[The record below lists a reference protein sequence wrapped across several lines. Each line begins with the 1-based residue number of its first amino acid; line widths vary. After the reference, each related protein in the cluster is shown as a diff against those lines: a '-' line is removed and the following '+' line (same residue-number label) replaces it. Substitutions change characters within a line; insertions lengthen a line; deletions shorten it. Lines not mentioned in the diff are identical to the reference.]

1 MAHRLTYGGVLAA
14 IFWAFSSTLCYA
26 PTDPIVNAIDYA
38 NGLVKDASSIQEEY
52 ANYANTYVQGK
63 IGELG
68 DVNAIKKKT
77 DKAKKLKDQ
86 YNKAQEKYSK
96 AKALADKAKEKKE
109 ALTQKANELKAKAED
124 MKKKYDDAMKKVND
138 IKDKVEDVKDK
149 VEDVKD
155 KVEDVKDK
163 VEEGK
168 AAFENAK
175 ESAAALKESAAGTID
190 AAQDKVSGAIDTA
203 KEKAGMSAETETD
216 VDGEALPDEAAAV
229 SEGNTEV
236 TEDNIQKDLSEATQT
251 TPLPTASASDRALTA
266 IQALTSN
273 QEGVVTNIALPTTTT
288 SPQMISTISADEVL
302 ELSET
307 QDSEIVQAPE
317 ATSDFNLEEQLLMS
331 DELKAKERKEN
342 AAPQLTV
349 EALKKELKAGDE
361 AKLKALR
368 ESRRQSFGLPSAKA
382 VEENANEK

>member
-1 MAHRLTYGGVLAA
+1 MAHRLTYGGVLVA

-138 IKDKVEDVKDK
+138 I
-149 VEDVKD
+149 KD

-349 EALKKELKAGDE
+349 DALKKELKAGDE

-368 ESRRQSFGLPSAKA
+368 ESRRQSFGLSSAKA

>member
-138 IKDKVEDVKDK
+138 IKDK

-368 ESRRQSFGLPSAKA
+368 ESRRQSFGLSSAKA